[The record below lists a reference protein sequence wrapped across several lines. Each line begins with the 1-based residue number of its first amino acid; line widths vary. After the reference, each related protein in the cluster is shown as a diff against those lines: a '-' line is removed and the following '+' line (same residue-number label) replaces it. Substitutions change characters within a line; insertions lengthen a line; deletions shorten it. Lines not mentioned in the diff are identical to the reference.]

1 MQNSCLVVE
10 LGLVLPLDVV
20 LAQVVHGAL
29 LLRLQFVRL
38 LVVPHQHRVR
48 RLQLRLPL
56 VQLLKLLLSDF
67 VIIMRFLSHK

>member
-1 MQNSCLVVE
+1 MQNSYLVIE

-20 LAQVVHGAL
+20 LTQVVHGTL
-29 LLRLQFVRL
+29 LLRLQLVRL

-56 VQLLKLLLSDF
+56 VQLLKLQ
-67 VIIMRFLSHK
+67 